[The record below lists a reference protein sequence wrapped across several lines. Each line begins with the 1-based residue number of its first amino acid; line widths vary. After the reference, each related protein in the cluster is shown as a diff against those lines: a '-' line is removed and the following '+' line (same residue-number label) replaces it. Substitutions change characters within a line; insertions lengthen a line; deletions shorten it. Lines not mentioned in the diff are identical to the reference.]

1 MIKFFRKIR
10 YNLMEQNKTSKYFK
24 YAIGEIVLV
33 VIGILI
39 ALSINNWNEK
49 RKEALQEISILKNLQ
64 TDLKTDLEGISYQIV
79 LKEGMIKD
87 YKNCLEIL
95 SEKKEG
101 TKEEITK
108 KFQLHEKDTGSADVQ
123 IAILTERIAE
133 LTEHLK
139 RAPKDH
145 NSRLSLLKL
154 VGQRRRLLDYLNSTD
169 TSRYQALITKLK
181 LRR

>member
-1 MIKFFRKIR
+1 MSLDK
-10 YNLMEQNKTSKYFK
+10 
-24 YAIGEIVLV
+24 
-33 VIGILI
+33 
-39 ALSINNWNEK
+39 
-49 RKEALQEISILKNLQ
+49 
-64 TDLKTDLEGISYQIV
+64 
-79 LKEGMIKD
+79 
-87 YKNCLEIL
+87 
-95 SEKKEG
+95 G

-145 NSRLSLLKL
+145 ASRLALLKL

-169 TSRYQALITKLK
+169 TSRYQTLITKLK